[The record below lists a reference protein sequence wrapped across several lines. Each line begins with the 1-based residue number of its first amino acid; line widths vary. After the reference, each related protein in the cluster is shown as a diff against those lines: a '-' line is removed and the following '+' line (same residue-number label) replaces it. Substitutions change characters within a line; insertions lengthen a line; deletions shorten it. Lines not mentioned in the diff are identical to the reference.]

1 MATMG
6 AVPGPL
12 LSLALVLA
20 IDSPAMQVQSH
31 WCLVGKKIGGGSTN
45 IDMRSYLTLFT
56 QEKCRTDVV
65 WFI

>member
-20 IDSPAMQVQSH
+20 IDSPAMQVQS
-31 WCLVGKKIGGGSTN
+31 IGAS
-45 IDMRSYLTLFT
+45 S
-56 QEKCRTDVV
+56 EKRLGDDQP
-65 WFI
+65 I

>member
-20 IDSPAMQVQSH
+20 IDSPAMQVQS
-31 WCLVGKKIGGGSTN
+31 IGASSEKDWGRINQYRYEKLFN
-45 IDMRSYLTLFT
+45 IIHPRKM
-56 QEKCRTDVV
+56 
-65 WFI
+65 